1 MQQFHQQFDSND
13 KNSNSNNT
21 IDNNSLKFN
30 SKSDLYVTEFLNKE
44 QDEKNERNLQ

>member
-21 IDNNSLKFN
+21 IDNSLKFN